1 MAKDSRARFMLGN
14 EACAEGALAAGC
26 RFFAG
31 YPITPSTEIAE
42 ILANR
47 LPRVGGKF
55 IQMED
60 EIASIAA
67 ILGASIGGLKSM
79 TATSGPGFS
88 LMQEN
93 IGFAAMA
100 EVPCV
105 VVNVQRTGPS
115 TGLPTQPAQGDV
127 MQARWGT
134 HGDHPII
141 ALAPSTVRECFD
153 LTVRAFNLSERYRT
167 PVILL
172 MDADVAHLRE
182 KVELPTPGSYE
193 VVARFRPGVPPEWY
207 SPYGESEGPVPP
219 LAPFGTGYRYHITG
233 LFHDIN
239 GFPTQR
245 LDEINASLDRM
256 AAKIDRHLAQILHWE
271 SFALE
276 DAEVVVIAYGSV
288 ARAALRAVKEARNKG
303 IAAGLIKMLTI
314 WPAPPESYLAPLL
327 ERGRLIVVPEL
338 NLGQYVQEVE
348 RAVCGRARVRRVNR
362 ADGGIITPDQILAA
376 MREE

>member
-1 MAKDSRARFMLGN
+1 MKTHTRIRFLSGN

-26 RFFAG
+26 RFYAG

-42 ILANR
+42 ILSLR
-47 LPRVGGKF
+47 LPQLGGKF

-60 EIASIAA
+60 EIASLAA
-67 ILGASIGGLKSM
+67 VIGASIGGLKAM

-100 EVPCV
+100 EIPCV
-105 VVNVQRTGPS
+105 IVNVQRTGPS

-127 MQARWGT
+127 LQARWGT

-167 PVILL
+167 PVIIL

-182 KVELPTPGSYE
+182 KVELPAPGTFE
-193 VVARFRPGVPPEWY
+193 VVERLRPGVPPDWY
-207 SPYGESEGPVPP
+207 APYSEAEGPVPP
-219 LAPFGTGYRYHITG
+219 LATFGTGYRFHITG
-233 LFHDIN
+233 LFHDIH
-239 GFPTQR
+239 GFPTMR
-245 LDEINASLDRM
+245 LDEINPAIERVFG
-256 AAKIDRHLAQILHWE
+256 KIEHHLADILQWE
-271 SFALE
+271 EFAVE
-276 DAEVVVIAYGSV
+276 GAEVAVLTYGSV
-288 ARAALRAVKEARNKG
+288 ARAALRAVKEARRQG
-303 IAAGLIKMLTI
+303 IAAGLAKLLTI
-314 WPAPPESYLAPLL
+314 WPFPEDYVSHLAEQCRLL
-327 ERGRLIVVPEL
+327 VVPEM
-338 NLGQYVQEVE
+338 NLGQLVREVE

-362 ADGGIITPDQILAA
+362 ADGAIITPAQILSAL
-376 MREE
+376 REE

>member
-1 MAKDSRARFMLGN
+1 MKTNTRIRFLSGN

-26 RFFAG
+26 RFYAG

-42 ILANR
+42 ILSFR
-47 LPRVGGKF
+47 LPQIGGKF

-67 ILGASIGGLKSM
+67 VIGASIGGLKAM

-100 EVPCV
+100 EIPCV
-105 VVNVQRTGPS
+105 IVNVQRTGPS

-167 PVILL
+167 PVIVL

-182 KVELPTPGSYE
+182 KVELPSPGTFE
-193 VVARFRPGVPPEWY
+193 VVERLRPGVPPDWY
-207 SPYGESEGPVPP
+207 APYSESEGPVPP
-219 LAPFGTGYRYHITG
+219 LATFGTGYRFHITG
-233 LFHDIN
+233 LFHDIH
-239 GFPTQR
+239 GFPTTR
-245 LDEINASLDRM
+245 LDEINPAIERVFG
-256 AAKIDRHLAQILHWE
+256 KIEHHLADILQWE
-271 SFALE
+271 EFAME
-276 DAEVVVIAYGSV
+276 GAEVAVVAYGSV
-288 ARAALRAVKEARNKG
+288 ARAALRAVKEARRQG
-303 IAAGLIKMLTI
+303 LPAGLVKLLTI
-314 WPAPPESYLAPLL
+314 WPFPEEYLSRLAERCRLL
-327 ERGRLIVVPEL
+327 VVPEM
-338 NLGQYVQEVE
+338 NLGQLVREVE

-362 ADGGIITPDQILAA
+362 ADGAIITPGQILAA
-376 MREE
+376 LREE

>member
-1 MAKDSRARFMLGN
+1 MSPNTRIRFLSGN

-26 RFFAG
+26 RFYAG

-42 ILANR
+42 ILSLR
-47 LPRVGGKF
+47 LPQLGGKF

-67 ILGASIGGLKSM
+67 VIGASIGGLKAM

-100 EVPCV
+100 EIPCV
-105 VVNVQRTGPS
+105 IVDVQRTGPS

-167 PVILL
+167 PVIVL

-182 KVELPTPGSYE
+182 KVELPAPGTFE
-193 VVARFRPGVPPEWY
+193 VVERLRPGVPPDWY
-207 SPYGESEGPVPP
+207 APYSEAEGPVPP
-219 LAPFGTGYRYHITG
+219 LATFGTGYRFHITG
-233 LFHDIN
+233 LFHDIH
-239 GFPTQR
+239 GFPTTR
-245 LDEINASLDRM
+245 LDEINPAIERVFG
-256 AAKIDRHLAQILHWE
+256 KIERHLADILQWE
-271 SFALE
+271 ELAME
-276 DAEVVVIAYGSV
+276 GAEVAVVAYGSV
-288 ARAALRAVKEARNKG
+288 ARAALRAVKEARRQG
-303 IAAGLIKMLTI
+303 LPAGLVKLLTI
-314 WPAPPESYLAPLL
+314 WPFPEDYLSRLSERCRLL
-327 ERGRLIVVPEL
+327 VVPEM
-338 NLGQYVQEVE
+338 NLGQLVREVE

-362 ADGGIITPDQILAA
+362 ADGAIITPAQILSAL
-376 MREE
+376 REE

>member
-1 MAKDSRARFMLGN
+1 MSPNARVRFLSGN

-26 RFFAG
+26 RFYAG

-42 ILANR
+42 ILSLR
-47 LPRVGGKF
+47 LPQIGGKF

-67 ILGASIGGLKSM
+67 VIGASIGGLKAM

-100 EVPCV
+100 EIPCV
-105 VVNVQRTGPS
+105 IVNVQRTGPS

-167 PVILL
+167 PVIVL
-172 MDADVAHLRE
+172 MDADIAHLRE
-182 KVELPTPGSYE
+182 KVELPAPGTFE
-193 VVARFRPGVPPEWY
+193 VVERLRPGVPPDWY
-207 SPYGESEGPVPP
+207 APYSESEGPVPP
-219 LAPFGTGYRYHITG
+219 LATFGTGYRFHITG
-233 LFHDIN
+233 LFHDIH
-239 GFPTQR
+239 GFPTTR
-245 LDEINASLDRM
+245 LDEINPAIERVFG
-256 AAKIDRHLAQILHWE
+256 KIEHHLADILQWE
-271 SFALE
+271 EFAME
-276 DAEVVVIAYGSV
+276 GAEVAVVAYGSV
-288 ARAALRAVKEARNKG
+288 ARAALRAVKEARHQG
-303 IAAGLIKMLTI
+303 FPAGLAKLLTI
-314 WPAPPESYLAPLL
+314 WPFPEEYLSRLAERCRLL
-327 ERGRLIVVPEL
+327 VVPEM
-338 NLGQYVQEVE
+338 NLGQLVREVE

-362 ADGGIITPDQILAA
+362 ADGAIITPGQILSAL
-376 MREE
+376 REE

>member
-1 MAKDSRARFMLGN
+1 MSQDRRVRFMLGN

-47 LPRVGGKF
+47 LPRIGGKF

-60 EIASIAA
+60 EIGSMAA
-67 ILGASIGGLKSM
+67 IIGGSIGGLKSM

-100 EVPCV
+100 EIPCV

-167 PVILL
+167 PVIVL
-172 MDADVAHLRE
+172 MDADVGHLRE
-182 KVELPTPGSYE
+182 KVELPAAGTFE
-193 VVARFRPGVPPEWY
+193 VVERLHPGIPPEWY
-207 SPYGESEGPVPP
+207 AAYGESEGPVPP

-233 LFHDIN
+233 LFHDAH
-239 GFPTQR
+239 GFPRSTATCPR
-245 LDEINASLDRM
+245 FCTGRPWPSRTPRSSSLPM
-256 AAKIDRHLAQILHWE
+256 AASPGRR
-271 SFALE
+271 
-276 DAEVVVIAYGSV
+276 G
-288 ARAALRAVKEARNKG
+288 ARSKRPATRASP
-303 IAAGLIKMLTI
+303 
-314 WPAPPESYLAPLL
+314 PA
-327 ERGRLIVVPEL
+327 
-338 NLGQYVQEVE
+338 
-348 RAVCGRARVRRVNR
+348 
-362 ADGGIITPDQILAA
+362 
-376 MREE
+376 

>member
-1 MAKDSRARFMLGN
+1 M
-14 EACAEGALAAGC
+14 GAV
-26 RFFAG
+26 
-31 YPITPSTEIAE
+31 I
-42 ILANR
+42 
-47 LPRVGGKF
+47 
-55 IQMED
+55 
-60 EIASIAA
+60 
-67 ILGASIGGLKSM
+67 GASLAGSKSM

-88 LMQEN
+88 LKQEN
-93 IGFAAMA
+93 IGYAAMA

-105 VVNVQRTGPS
+105 IVNVQRAGPS

-153 LTVRAFNLSERYRT
+153 LTVRGFNLSERYRT

-172 MDADVAHLRE
+172 MDADVGHLRE
-182 KVELPTPGSYE
+182 KVELPAPGSYE
-193 VVARFRPGVPPEWY
+193 VVERLLPGIPPEWY
-207 SPYGESEGPVPP
+207 TPYGESEGPVPP

-233 LFHDIN
+233 LFHDIH

-245 LDEINASLDRM
+245 LDEINPSIERM
-256 AAKIDRHLAQILHWE
+256 VGKIENHLAQILHWE

-276 DAEVVVIAYGSV
+276 DAEVIVIAYGSV
-288 ARAALRAVKEARNKG
+288 ARTALRAVKEARNKG

-314 WPAPPESYLAPLL
+314 WPNPPESYMAPLL
-327 ERGRLIVVPEL
+327 ERCRLVVVPEL
-338 NLGQYVQEVE
+338 NLGQYAIEVE
-348 RAVCGRARVRRVNR
+348 RAVAGRTKVRRVNR
-362 ADGGIITPDQILAA
+362 ADGAIITPEQILAA

>member
-1 MAKDSRARFMLGN
+1 MPRQDRVRFLMGN

-42 ILANR
+42 ILACR
-47 LPRVGGKF
+47 LPQLGGKF

-60 EIASIAA
+60 EIASISAVV
-67 ILGASIGGLKSM
+67 GASLGGLKAM

-88 LMQEN
+88 LMQET

-100 EVPCV
+100 EIPCV
-105 VVNVQRTGPS
+105 IVDVQRVGPS

-182 KVELPTPGSYE
+182 KVELPAPGTYE
-193 VVARFRPGVPPEWY
+193 VVERLRPGVPPEWY
-207 SPYGESEGPVPP
+207 SPYSEAEGPVPP
-219 LAPFGTGYRYHITG
+219 LASFGEGYRFHITG

-239 GFPTQR
+239 GFPTTR
-245 LDEINASLDRM
+245 LDEINPAIERM
-256 AAKIDRHLAQILHWE
+256 FAKIDLHLNEILQWE
-271 SFALE
+271 EYTLE
-276 DAEVVVIAYGSV
+276 DAETAVVAYGSV
-288 ARAALRAVKEARNKG
+288 ARAALHAVKAARAKG
-303 IAAGLIKMLTI
+303 MRVGLLKLLTVWPFAA
-314 WPAPPESYLAPLL
+314 PAVAQVA
-327 ERGRLIVVPEL
+327 ERCGMLIVPEM
-338 NLGQYVQEVE
+338 NLGQLALEVE
-348 RAVCGRARVRRVNR
+348 RVTCGRARVRRVNR
-362 ADGGIITPDQILAA
+362 ADGEVITPAQILAA
-376 MREE
+376 LREE